1 MFVRAVTIAVFFLGV
16 VAACDKPTHEHIETW
31 MNTQQGTEKLES
43 AFKDEALDPDLSA
56 HAAAVLIKKGLDPEV
71 RAGFEQMSPGHRT
84 TIVAKLAPRLWEL
97 ARVEGD
103 MQLPNANQ
111 VRAKDALVLA
121 RKFADDTTKTQIDGY
136 LTDWYCVGSYEGRA
150 GSGAVLGATIIRM
163 IGPAAGK
170 KLERVAEG
178 MMATNRTAGAKK
190 DRIGD
195 ELLVAIAV
203 SGDPAG
209 VKLLL
214 DTAREKTDDK
224 TLQTRCLSALYRAYV
239 DPGGM
244 FELVSS
250 AALVP
255 SVDAITSIAKDE
267 NVSPDAADDAVR
279 LLRVIGPPACI
290 APLVGMVGYPH
301 TNPKFKYVAADSA
314 LKCGGAAVVKD
325 VVHALPDGPYRQEEL
340 VGGVVVDIS
349 MMTPRPQ
356 VLQTLR
362 DLLGDKGRIPR
373 WVAVEGLAAMKSV
386 EDAPRLAAINS
397 GEKLIGYWG
406 DQSGVAPK
414 DRKADPT
421 LGERAKEL
429 AARLK

>member
-1 MFVRAVTIAVFFLGV
+1 
-16 VAACDKPTHEHIETW
+16 
-31 MNTQQGTEKLES
+31 
-43 AFKDEALDPDLSA
+43 
-56 HAAAVLIKKGLDPEV
+56 
-71 RAGFEQMSPGHRT
+71 
-84 TIVAKLAPRLWEL
+84 
-97 ARVEGD
+97 
-103 MQLPNANQ
+103 LPNANQ
-111 VRAKDALVLA
+111 VRAKDALVLV

-190 DRIGD
+190 VRIGD

-203 SGDPAG
+203 SADPAG

-244 FELVSS
+244 FDLVSS

-267 NVSPDAADDAVR
+267 NVSSDAADDAVR